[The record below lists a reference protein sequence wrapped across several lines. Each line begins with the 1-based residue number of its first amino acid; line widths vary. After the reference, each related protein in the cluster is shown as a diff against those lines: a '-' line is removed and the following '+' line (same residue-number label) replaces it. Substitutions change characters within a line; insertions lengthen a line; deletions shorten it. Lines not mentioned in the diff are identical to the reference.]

1 MQIVIYMYYRYKVND
16 LHMDVD
22 KYNSGHRE
30 ETRQTIQ
37 QLIPDAQQTKPTK
50 NFDPINGSGRNR
62 FSQNKHS
69 DQLLQQPSV
78 PVGRGEDNAPARF
91 RLLVQCC
98 PGMSILRDNSSI
110 VSWFS
115 KSLLNSRSKVGLRED
130 CPCYIHEEIVT
141 LSSSR
146 KGFPA
151 CMTSSCKAYRSH
163 SDSS

>member
-1 MQIVIYMYYRYKVND
+1 MLRGMQIVIYMYYRYTVND

-50 NFDPINGSGRNR
+50 IFDPINESGRNR

-78 PVGRGEDNAPARF
+78 PVGRGRIT
-91 RLLVQCC
+91 RLRVFGC
-98 PGMSILRDNSSI
+98 
-110 VSWFS
+110 WFS
-115 KSLLNSRSKVGLRED
+115 VVPGCQFCATTQQSFLGFRNPRGNCHFILFSERIPSLHD
-130 CPCYIHEEIVT
+130 IV
-141 LSSSR
+141 LQSI
-146 KGFPA
+146 
-151 CMTSSCKAYRSH
+151 
-163 SDSS
+163 